1 MTPTSLT
8 SLTDFCV
15 AVVGFSGIVATLAYQ
30 GSRFAPLDRFRVFT
44 LLLYALCGAFGSLG
58 PMVAQG
64 FGASAPLYWQIGAG
78 TLSLLMIGSILATF
92 MAAWQLPPA
101 DRAKLQ
107 LYVWILVVG
116 GNAVLAIWLA
126 ASLVAFPGPGPIMTA
141 IIWQLFL
148 SVLLFIRL
156 ILNPRPVRSE

>member
-1 MTPTSLT
+1 MTPSSL
-8 SLTDFCV
+8 SILTDFSV
-15 AVVGFSGIVATLAYQ
+15 AVVGFSGIVAALAYQ

-44 LLLYALCGAFGSLG
+44 LLLYALCGAFGSLA

-64 FGASAPLYWQIGAG
+64 FGASEPLYWQIGAG

-92 MAAWQLPPA
+92 VAAWQLPPA
-101 DRAKLQ
+101 DRVKLQ
-107 LYVWILVVG
+107 LYVWVLVVG
-116 GNAVLAIWLA
+116 GNAVLAVWLA
-126 ASLVAFPGPGPIMTA
+126 VSVVAAPGPGPIMTA

-156 ILNPRPVRSE
+156 ILNPRPVSSE

>member
-1 MTPTSLT
+1 MTPSAL
-8 SLTDFCV
+8 SILTDFCV
-15 AVVGFSGIVATLAYQ
+15 AVVGFSGIVAALAYQ

-44 LLLYALCGAFGSLG
+44 LLLYALCGAFGSLA

-64 FGASAPLYWQIGAG
+64 FGTTAPLYWQIGAG
-78 TLSLLMIGSILATF
+78 SLSLLLICSILATF
-92 MAAWQLPPA
+92 MAAWRLPPA

-116 GNAVLAIWLA
+116 GNIILAVWLA
-126 ASLVAFPGPGPIMTA
+126 ASAVAFPGPGPIMTA